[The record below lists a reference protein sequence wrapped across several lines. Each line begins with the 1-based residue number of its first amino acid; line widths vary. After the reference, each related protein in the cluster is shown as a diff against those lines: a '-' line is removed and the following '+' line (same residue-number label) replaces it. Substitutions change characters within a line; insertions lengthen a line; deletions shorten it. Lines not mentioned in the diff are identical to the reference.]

1 MAKNGNSKSKRAM
14 RARGGRKT
22 GKRSGKPSKAF
33 VRKVQKIIHK
43 DVETKTVV
51 FPSNV
56 TSFNQQID
64 STGDCLRLMP
74 QIANGTAENQ
84 KIGNVI
90 RLQSLNIR
98 GVLTFTQAQA
108 TAANTRIGV
117 RLMILKSKRHGDWN
131 AAALDFATNYTKLLE
146 GTTTGFLGTVAQ
158 FNTPPN
164 HDYFS
169 VVMDKRMYMSQ
180 SLQNVAGITYDNINT
195 TKFVNFNVPY
205 SRRNVIYDQ
214 DFSGTEPTNYPYF
227 MVVGYTKLDG
237 SAADLP
243 ATSYLTFQYT
253 STAKFEDA

>member
-1 MAKNGNSKSKRAM
+1 MYTMPNKNGKSKRSM
-14 RARGGRKT
+14 RRR
-22 GKRSGKPSKAF
+22 GKRNPKKISKSFAK
-33 VRKVQKIIHK
+33 KVQSIIHK
-43 DVETKTVV
+43 DQETKTVV
-51 FPSNV
+51 FSSNT

-74 QIANGTAENQ
+74 AIANGTAENQ

-108 TAANTRIGV
+108 TSANTRIGV
-117 RLMILKSKRHGDWN
+117 RLMVLKAKRYGDWN
-131 AAALDFATNYTKLLE
+131 AGAIDFATNYTKLLE
-146 GTTTGFLGTVAQ
+146 GTTTGFQGLVSQ

-169 VVMDKRMYMSQ
+169 VVMDKRFYMSQ

-205 SRRNVIYDQ
+205 SRRNVLYDQ
-214 DFSGTEPTNYPYF
+214 DFSATEPTNYPYF
-227 MVVGYTKLDG
+227 MVLGYTKLDG

-253 STAKFEDA
+253 ATAKYEDA